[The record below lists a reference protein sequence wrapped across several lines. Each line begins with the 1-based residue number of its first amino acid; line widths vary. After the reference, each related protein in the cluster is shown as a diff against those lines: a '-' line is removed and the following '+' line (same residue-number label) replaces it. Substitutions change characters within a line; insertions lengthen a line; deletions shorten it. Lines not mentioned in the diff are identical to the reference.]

1 MLKKYNL
8 VVRLTVFLSD
18 LALIFICWV
27 LAYALRFWLPF
38 ISQDYAA
45 PVFRSHLNLFPC
57 ILVIYIL
64 VFNWFGLYQPMRMRK
79 NKDLFNV
86 LFHASIVAG
95 ALFVSCLYFFMKGYY
110 YSRITLVIFLILNL
124 GVLFGFK
131 LMIIALLRKL
141 RKKGYNLKHV
151 LIVGSGSLAKSVAEK
166 LFMHL
171 EFGYSVVGFLTRNR
185 DEVGK
190 EIINGARIIGV
201 YGDLVNLIKERGL
214 DQVIFCLDSREER
227 LIRPLL
233 NLIDN
238 EKVDLK
244 VILELRGIFT
254 LKNKIEE
261 LDGLPILSLRESPLI
276 GWQSLAKRGL
286 DIVSS
291 FLGLIILSP
300 FLGLIALGIKLT
312 SKGPVFYSQERV
324 GMDGKKFTLYKFRS
338 MVDGAEL
345 NSGAVFAKRDDPRIT
360 VLGKLLRR
368 ISLDELPQLFNVLRG
383 DLSLVGP
390 RPERPEFVVEFYKS
404 IPRYMLR
411 HKIRMGMTGWAQ
423 VNGLR
428 GDSCIQTRVKYD
440 LYYIEHWSFWFD
452 LKILFLTFFS
462 LFRGE
467 GAY

>member
-1 MLKKYNL
+1 
-8 VVRLTVFLSD
+8 
-18 LALIFICWV
+18 
-27 LAYALRFWLPF
+27 
-38 ISQDYAA
+38 
-45 PVFRSHLNLFPC
+45 
-57 ILVIYIL
+57 
-64 VFNWFGLYQPMRMRK
+64 
-79 NKDLFNV
+79 
-86 LFHASIVAG
+86 
-95 ALFVSCLYFFMKGYY
+95 
-110 YSRITLVIFLILNL
+110 
-124 GVLFGFK
+124 
-131 LMIIALLRKL
+131 
-141 RKKGYNLKHV
+141 
-151 LIVGSGSLAKSVAEK
+151 
-166 LFMHL
+166 
-171 EFGYSVVGFLTRNR
+171 
-185 DEVGK
+185 
-190 EIINGARIIGV
+190 
-201 YGDLVNLIKERGL
+201 
-214 DQVIFCLDSREER
+214 
-227 LIRPLL
+227 
-233 NLIDN
+233 
-238 EKVDLK
+238 
-244 VILELRGIFT
+244 
-254 LKNKIEE
+254 
-261 LDGLPILSLRESPLI
+261 
-276 GWQSLAKRGL
+276 
-286 DIVSS
+286 
-291 FLGLIILSP
+291 GLIILSP